1 VGDRRLSVTIRQT
14 DRIPLDVA
22 FTCDPGDVLA
32 IFGPSGAGKTTILR
46 SIAGL
51 YHPRSALV
59 QSGDRIWTDTSSGTY
74 VPTHRRAVGFL
85 FQEYALFPHLTGLG
99 NVTAALTHHPRAARR
114 PRAESLL
121 KLVHLGDQASRR
133 PSSLSGGERQRVA
146 LARALAR
153 EPDVLLLDEPFAA
166 VDRAVR
172 RRLQDDLDGLR
183 RALDIPVVI
192 VTHDFD
198 DVVRLATHVLL
209 LEAGRSVAWGPVPM
223 LMSRPDLTWLREAVG
238 LGSIVD
244 AVVSEVLPDR
254 GLVALAFD
262 GGSLLASSTSLSA
275 GATVRV
281 RIPAREVILAL
292 AAPQG
297 LSVHNVLAGEVTAL
311 HRDAASPHVVVQVAI
326 GQLLLLAEVTED
338 AVARLAIAPST
349 AIHALIKS
357 VSIQII
363 SAAERR

>member
-1 VGDRRLSVTIRQT
+1 VNR
-14 DRIPLDVA
+14 
-22 FTCDPGDVLA
+22 TCC
-32 IFGPSGAGKTTILR
+32 S
-46 SIAGL
+46 
-51 YHPRSALV
+51 
-59 QSGDRIWTDTSSGTY
+59 W
-74 VPTHRRAVGFL
+74 
-85 FQEYALFPHLTGLG
+85 
-99 NVTAALTHHPRAARR
+99 
-114 PRAESLL
+114 
-121 KLVHLGDQASRR
+121 
-133 PSSLSGGERQRVA
+133 
-146 LARALAR
+146 
-153 EPDVLLLDEPFAA
+153 
-166 VDRAVR
+166 RAVR